1 MSNQKVKVALI
12 GAGGM
17 ANSMHYPSLVEF
29 EDVEIVGLCDL
40 VEEKLNKTAE
50 KFKISRTYTEYKK
63 MIEETSPDA
72 IYVLMP
78 PHHLFD
84 ITIFCLQQGLHTFV
98 EKPPGITKEQTR
110 QMANLAEK
118 KGCLTMAGFQRR
130 FAPVMVKA
138 KEEIEKK
145 GEILQC
151 QANFFKYQLGGSAYY
166 NGATDILTCDA
177 IHSVDVLRWM
187 AGEPK
192 KVVSSVRSL
201 FAEFD
206 NSFNAFIEFESG
218 AVGFLS
224 TNWVSGTR
232 IYSIEMHGKGICAF
246 VDPEKEGVIYRDG
259 NNDAEIFKSA
269 EVAGSEEIFKLAGF
283 YSENRHFID
292 CIKEKKQPQ
301 TNFRDALKTMEFVDT
316 IYHSQI

>member
-1 MSNQKVKVALI
+1 MNKVKVALI
-12 GAGGM
+12 GAGNM
-17 ANSMHYPSLVEF
+17 ANNMHYPSLVEF

-40 VEEKLNKTAE
+40 VEEKLKKTAE

-63 MIEETSPDA
+63 MIEETAPDA

-78 PHHLFD
+78 PHHFFD
-84 ITIFCLQQGLHTFV
+84 IAVFCLQQGLHTFV

-138 KEEIEKK
+138 KKEIEKK
-145 GEILQC
+145 GQILQC
-151 QANFFKYQLGGSAYY
+151 QANFFKYYSGKPYY
-166 NGATDILTCDA
+166 DGATDILTSDA
-177 IHSVDVLRWM
+177 IHSVDILRWM

-224 TNWVSGTR
+224 TNWISGTR
-232 IYSIEMHGKGICAF
+232 IYSVEMHGKGICAF
-246 VDPEKEGVIYRDG
+246 VDPEKEAVIYRDG
-259 NNDAEIFKSA
+259 NDEAEVLKSA

-292 CIKEKKQPQ
+292 CIKEKKLPQ
-301 TNFRDALKTMEFVDT
+301 TNFHDALKTMEFVNM